1 MTNDN
6 KNHLKESNDQ
16 REHVNPVSSAIYF
29 RTAKNCQPSDQV
41 AMADWNWLTVVS
53 SCDIHCSD
61 VSRALTLYFG
71 FR

>member
-6 KNHLKESNDQ
+6 KNHWKESNDK
-16 REHVNPVSSAIYF
+16 REQVNPVSLAIYF
-29 RTAKNCQPSDQV
+29 RTEETSQPSDQV
-41 AMADWNWLTVVS
+41 AMADWNWLTVVN